1 MKKIGLVITDGVGF
15 RNFILSDFI
24 NKKLHSKN
32 SITIFSCIPIENYK
46 TIDDRYK
53 VIEMDVYKEGS
64 YTWLFRKL
72 KELTHLYNHAKTT
85 FGIRDNINKTYS
97 KSKTRR
103 GKIIRFLHK
112 FTGLIHSES
121 LITVYYYLQ
130 KATFKKNEY
139 TKTYKKIFEE
149 NQVDILLF
157 THQRPPYIAP
167 IIYAAQKLKITTCA
181 FIFSWDNIASKGRMA
196 GDFDH
201 YLVWSDLMR
210 DELLQFYANVS
221 ANQIH
226 VIGTPQFEPFV
237 MKNYGYSKE
246 ELCQKFE
253 LDPHKPILFFTCND
267 ANSLNDPLYLDA
279 LAKAINDKKLVEE
292 VNLIVRTSPADDGS
306 RFNYLVEKYD
316 FIKWNKP
323 IWKLTRT
330 NHQEPWSQRVPT
342 KEDVDD
348 LKSLLEHCDININ
361 VLSTITLDSFIFN
374 KPVVNPVFGNENNNL
389 FDDQKFLRYK
399 HLEMLV
405 DSNSSDIVK
414 TETEYIIALNNLL
427 SGIDNKAKERKEFL
441 SLEISKPLEGTSTR
455 IVEIL
460 LKLTEKG

>member
-1 MKKIGLVITDGVGF
+1 
-15 RNFILSDFI
+15 
-24 NKKLHSKN
+24 
-32 SITIFSCIPIENYK
+32 
-46 TIDDRYK
+46 
-53 VIEMDVYKEGS
+53 
-64 YTWLFRKL
+64 
-72 KELTHLYNHAKTT
+72 
-85 FGIRDNINKTYS
+85 
-97 KSKTRR
+97 
-103 GKIIRFLHK
+103 
-112 FTGLIHSES
+112 
-121 LITVYYYLQ
+121 
-130 KATFKKNEY
+130 
-139 TKTYKKIFEE
+139 
-149 NQVDILLF
+149 
-157 THQRPPYIAP
+157 
-167 IIYAAQKLKITTCA
+167 
-181 FIFSWDNIASKGRMA
+181 MA